1 MNALHP
7 NLRGRLENTVLSAR
21 KTAEK
26 GAKEALERLAVGLGK
41 PFVEMSPE
49 ACALRN
55 RLRAR
60 GRQLGDTLDPKS
72 DKQTL
77 EHLTTE
83 LAYEYWHR
91 MLFTRFLAENHLLM
105 HPDGVAVSL
114 EECEELTADEGAPNG
129 FVLAARYASK
139 MLPQVFRT
147 DDVLLEIEFAPAGV
161 VHRTS

>member
-1 MNALHP
+1 M
-7 NLRGRLENTVLSAR
+7 LSAR

-26 GAKEALERLAVGLGK
+26 GAKEALGRLAVGSGE
-41 PFVEMSPE
+41 PFMEMSPRARE
-49 ACALRN
+49 LRN

-60 GRQLGDTLDPKS
+60 GRQRGDTLDPKS

-105 HPDGVAVSL
+105 HPDGIAVSL
-114 EECEELTADEGAPNG
+114 
-129 FVLAARYASK
+129 ASVRS
-139 MLPQVFRT
+139 LRQRREPRT
-147 DDVLLEIEFAPAGV
+147 DG
-161 VHRTS
+161 R